1 MSVSIVEGN
10 LLNSNAQYI
19 IHQTNCVSFGFSGLA
34 NSIFEKY
41 PESNICGY
49 FNKTPNASVWR

>member
-19 IHQTNCVSFGFSGLA
+19 IHQTNCVAWLVVIGM
-34 NSIFEKY
+34 
-41 PESNICGY
+41 NI
-49 FNKTPNASVWR
+49 KK